1 MRKLFSLSLFFIIFL
16 NFNLLLAEVE
26 LTEQLKAGKEKAET
40 ICSAC
45 HGINGK
51 AASGGN
57 SGAVPNITAQQKD
70 YIILKL
76 KDYKSGKLEHPQMTM
91 IAQMISDEDIENVAE
106 WYSRIKIKI
115 FDPNVEL
122 SDPGEH

>member
-115 FDPNVEL
+115 FDPNLEL
-122 SDPGEH
+122 SDPSKY